1 MYLGIDIG
9 TSAVKL
15 VCTDADRILAT
26 SSVGIKTSSP
36 RPGWSE
42 QHPDLWWQATCDA
55 LGQLAGQTALSEVEA
70 IGLSGQMHG
79 AVLLDRDLRPIR
91 PAILWNDSRAAR
103 ECDDL
108 RATLPQIGHIA
119 GVLPLPGFTAP
130 KIAWLKQH
138 EPRHYA
144 QLAHILLPKDYIGLR
159 LHGELAT
166 DTSDA
171 AGTMWLDQASRNWH
185 AGIAEATD
193 VAEDRL
199 PQIFDG
205 HSVVG
210 TVTAKAAAETGL
222 KTGVPVVAGGGDAAT
237 GAVSLGATEPGRG
250 FISLGTSGQLFVADR
265 SYKPNPERYVHAFA
279 HTLPGRWYQMA
290 AMLNGARPISWIGG
304 QLGLS
309 AAEVVALA
317 ETVSSERVPIFLPYL
332 TGERSP
338 LGDPHIRACFF
349 GLEDSTTRADICRSV
364 VEAIA
369 FCFADAAQSFGET
382 IDNLP
387 EMAAIGGG
395 SRSDL
400 LLGLIATVTG
410 KPIVRSEGS
419 DSGPAY
425 GAARL
430 AACGCGALS
439 KADLALQP
447 PATDRFE
454 PADMEALSERLARF
468 RRLYAAVSAADQLP
482 SRSS

>member
-15 VCTDADRILAT
+15 VCVDSSRILET
-26 SSVGIKTSSP
+26 SSVSIKTSSP
-36 RPGWSE
+36 KPGWSE
-42 QHPDLWWQATCDA
+42 QHPDLWWQATRDA
-55 LGQLAGQTALSEVEA
+55 LGQLSKQTKLSEVKA

-79 AVLLDRDLRPIR
+79 AVLLNRDLRPIR

-103 ECDDL
+103 ECDEL
-108 RATLPQIGHIA
+108 RTTLPEIGQIA

-130 KIAWLKQH
+130 KITWLKQH
-138 EPRHYA
+138 EPKHYA

-159 LHGELAT
+159 LHGELGT

-171 AGTMWLDQASRNWH
+171 AGTMWLDQASRGWH

-193 VAEDRL
+193 VVLDWL
-199 PQIFDG
+199 PQVFDG

-210 TVTAKAAAETGL
+210 TVTAQAATETGL
-222 KTGVPVVAGGGDAAT
+222 KPGTPVVAGGGDAAT

-250 FISLGTSGQLFVADR
+250 FISLGTSGQLFVADH

-279 HTLPGRWYQMA
+279 HTLPDRWYQMA
-290 AMLNGARPISWIGG
+290 AMLNGARPISWIGS
-304 QLGLS
+304 QLELS

-317 ETVSSERVPIFLPYL
+317 ETASRDRVPVFLPYL

-338 LGDPHIRACFF
+338 HGDPHIRACFF

-369 FCFADAAQSFGET
+369 FCFADAAQSFGGT
-382 IDNLP
+382 IEDLP
-387 EMAAIGGG
+387 ELAAIGGG
-395 SRSDL
+395 SKSDL
-400 LLGLIATVTG
+400 LLRLIATVTG
-410 KPIVRSEGS
+410 KPIVRSAGA

-430 AACGCGALS
+430 AALGVGALERT
-439 KADLALQP
+439 DLAVQP
-447 PATDRFE
+447 PSTDRFE
-454 PADMEALSERLARF
+454 PADLAPLFERLTRF
-468 RRLYAAVSAADQLP
+468 RQLYKAVRLTE
-482 SRSS
+482 

>member
-9 TSAVKL
+9 TSAVKI
-15 VCTDADRILAT
+15 VCADTNRILAA
-26 SSVGIKTSSP
+26 SSMELEMSSP
-36 RPGWSE
+36 QPGWSE
-42 QHPDLWWQATCDA
+42 QHPDLWWQATRGA
-55 LGQLAGQTALSEVEA
+55 LHRLSGQITLSEVKG

-79 AVLLDRDLRPIR
+79 AVFLDRDLRPIR
-91 PAILWNDSRAAR
+91 PSILWNDSRAAR
-103 ECDDL
+103 ECDEL
-108 RATLPQIGHIA
+108 REAQPRIGCIA

-130 KIAWLKQH
+130 KVAWLKKH
-138 EPRHYA
+138 EPDSYA
-144 QLAHILLPKDYIGLR
+144 RVAQILLPKDYVGLC

-171 AGTMWLDQASRNWH
+171 AGTLWLDQAARSWH
-185 AGIAEATD
+185 TEIAEATAIAPD
-193 VAEDRL
+193 WL

-210 TVTAKAAAETGL
+210 TVTRQAALVTGL
-222 KTGVPVVAGGGDAAT
+222 KPGVPVVAGGGDAAT

-265 SYKPNPERYVHAFA
+265 QYRPNPERYVHAFA
-279 HTLPGRWYQMA
+279 HTLPDRWYQMA

-317 ETVSSERVPIFLPYL
+317 ETVRGDRIPIFLPYL

-349 GLEDSTTRADICRSV
+349 GLEDSTTRADLCRSV
-364 VEAIA
+364 VESIA
-369 FCFADAAQSFGET
+369 FCFATAAQSFGDT
-382 IDNLP
+382 IDDLP
-387 EMAAIGGG
+387 ELAAIGGG

-400 LLGLIATVTG
+400 LLSLIATVTE
-410 KPIVRSEGS
+410 KPIVRSAGA
-419 DSGPAY
+419 DTGPAY

-430 AACGCGALS
+430 AACGGGAL
-439 KADLALQP
+439 ALTDLADQP
-447 PATDRFE
+447 RSTNRFD
-454 PADMEALSERLARF
+454 PADPAALSARLSRF
-468 RRLYAAVSAADQLP
+468 RRLYTAVSAVG
-482 SRSS
+482 

>member
-15 VCTDADRILAT
+15 VCADTDGILAA
-26 SSVGIKTSSP
+26 SSVGIETSSP
-36 RPGWSE
+36 QPGWSE
-42 QHPDLWWQATCDA
+42 QHPDIWWQATCDA
-55 LGQLAGQTALSEVEA
+55 LNRLARQITLSEVKA

-91 PAILWNDSRAAR
+91 PAILWNDSRSVH
-103 ECDDL
+103 ECDEL
-108 RATLPQIGHIA
+108 RVAQPQIGQIS

-130 KIAWLKQH
+130 KISWLKKH
-138 EPRHYA
+138 EPADYA
-144 QLAHILLPKDYIGLR
+144 RLAHILLPKDYIGLC

-171 AGTMWLDQASRNWH
+171 AGTMWLDQASRSWH
-185 AGIAEATD
+185 DGIAEATD
-193 VAEDRL
+193 VVLDWL

-205 HSVVG
+205 HDPVG
-210 TVTAKAAAETGL
+210 TVTAEAAKETGL
-222 KTGVPVVAGGGDAAT
+222 KPGVPVVAGGGDAAT

-250 FISLGTSGQLFVADR
+250 FISLGTSGQLFVADHR
-265 SYKPNPERYVHAFA
+265 YKPNPERYVHAFA
-279 HTLPGRWYQMA
+279 HTLPDRWYQMA

-317 ETVSSERVPIFLPYL
+317 ETVNGDRVPVFLPYL

-369 FCFADAAQSFGET
+369 FCFADATQSFGDT
-382 IDNLP
+382 IDDLP
-387 EMAAIGGG
+387 ELAAIGGG
-395 SRSDL
+395 SQSNL

-410 KPIVRSEGS
+410 KPVIRSKGS

-430 AACGCGALS
+430 AACGVGAFEL
-439 KADLALQP
+439 ADLAFQP
-447 PATDRFE
+447 ETTDRFE
-454 PADMEALSERLARF
+454 PVDPNALHDRLELF
-468 RRLYAAVSAADQLP
+468 RRLYNAVSTVD
-482 SRSS
+482 

>member
-9 TSAVKL
+9 TSAVKF
-15 VCTDADRILAT
+15 VCADLDQILAVA
-26 SSVGIKTSSP
+26 SVGLKTSSP
-36 RPGWSE
+36 QPGWSE
-42 QHPDLWWQATCDA
+42 QHPDLWWHATREA
-55 LGQLAGQTALSEVEA
+55 LQQLAGKIALTDVRA

-79 AVLLDRDLRPIR
+79 AVLLDRHLRPIR
-91 PAILWNDSRAAR
+91 PAILWNDSRAAQ
-103 ECDDL
+103 ECDEL
-108 RATLPQIGHIA
+108 YAAQPQIGQIA

-130 KIAWLKQH
+130 KIAWLKRH
-138 EPRHYA
+138 EPDSYDRIA
-144 QLAHILLPKDYIGLR
+144 RILLPKDYVGLC

-171 AGTMWLDQASRNWH
+171 AGTLWLNQAAREWH
-185 AGIAEATD
+185 AGIAAATD
-193 VAEDRL
+193 VAPDWL
-199 PQIFDG
+199 PQVVDG

-210 TVTAKAAAETGL
+210 AVTAQAAAETGL
-222 KTGVPVVAGGGDAAT
+222 RPGIPVVAGGGDAAT
-237 GAVSLGATEPGRG
+237 GAVSLGATEPQRG

-265 SYKPNPERYVHAFA
+265 IYKPNPERYVHAFA

-309 AAEVVALA
+309 AADVVSLA
-317 ETVSSERVPIFLPYL
+317 ETVSGDRVPVFLPYL

-369 FCFADAAQSFGET
+369 FCFADAAQSFGDTMGSLSE
-382 IDNLP
+382 L
-387 EMAAIGGG
+387 AAIGGG

-410 KPIVRSEGS
+410 KSIVRSDGA

-430 AACGCGALS
+430 AACGDGAL
-439 KADLALQP
+439 AVTDLSDQP
-447 PATDRFE
+447 PTTERFE
-454 PADMEALSERLARF
+454 PSDLTALSDRMARF
-468 RRLYAAVSAADQLP
+468 RKLYSAVSAIN
-482 SRSS
+482 